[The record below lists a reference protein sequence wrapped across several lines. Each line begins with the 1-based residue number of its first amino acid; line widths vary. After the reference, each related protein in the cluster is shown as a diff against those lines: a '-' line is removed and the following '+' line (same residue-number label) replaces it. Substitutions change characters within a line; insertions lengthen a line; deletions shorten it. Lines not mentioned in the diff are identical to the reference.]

1 MLWGPRL
8 VSESRKASWG
18 ESRLKNKFILMIII
32 MILMILIENIEMY
45 WNHNCCM
52 FCCILCCLWLCHVV
66 ITLAANASSA
76 DSWQRQAPCQH
87 KESCAEMT
95 MTALGNIKPMHSLI
109 SRFASRFASLIQMK
123 FRRNLSSLRWEPV
136 PKPVPTR
143 FHRHR
148 TWRISTCSTNK
159 EYENNFSGRMNQG
172 RIQEDQ
178 KKP

>member
-18 ESRLKNKFILMIII
+18 ESRLKNKFILMILII

-52 FCCILCCLWLCHVV
+52 FCCVLCCLWLCHVV

-76 DSWQRQAPCQH
+76 DSWQRRAPCQH
-87 KESCAEMT
+87 KERCAERT
-95 MTALGNIKPMHSLI
+95 MTALWNIKPMHSLI

-143 FHRHR
+143 FHIFR
-148 TWRISTCSTNK
+148 K
-159 EYENNFSGRMNQG
+159 NQG